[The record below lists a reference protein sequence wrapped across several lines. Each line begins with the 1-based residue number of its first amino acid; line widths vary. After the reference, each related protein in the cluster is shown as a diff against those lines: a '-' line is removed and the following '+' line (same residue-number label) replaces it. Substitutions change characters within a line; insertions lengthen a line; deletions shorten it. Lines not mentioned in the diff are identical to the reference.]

1 MDAGYDGL
9 NDRSRF
15 DVWTRIDVRYRDLD
29 LMGHVNHAV
38 IVSYFEQARNAIL
51 GDLPLAPDAG
61 MVLGEL
67 QIRYLAEIG
76 RDDSVDIGTGVARI
90 GGKSFTLGQG
100 AFVENG
106 CVAICLGTLVYI
118 SRDSRRAASLPS
130 AFRDRL
136 SASLIE

>member
-1 MDAGYDGL
+1 MEAGYEGL
-9 NDRSRF
+9 EARSRF
-15 DVWTRIDVRYRDLD
+15 EVWTRIDVRYRDLD

-51 GDLPLAPDAG
+51 HQLPLAPEAG

-67 QIRYLAEIG
+67 QVRYLAEIG
-76 RDDSVDIGTGVARI
+76 RDDSVDIGTGVSRI
-90 GGKSFTLGQG
+90 GDKSFTLGQG
-100 AFVENG
+100 AFVAET

-118 SRDSRRAASLPS
+118 SRDSRRAESLPP

-136 SASLIE
+136 AVSRIE